1 MKNIKIGDIILAND
15 DYYAMTNRKSGW
27 TGIVTEMIICDTDEQ
42 IFSAKTITPIE
53 DIGQPYCGL
62 SSAHFDVLYSTQRP
76 LVNVGD
82 TVRVKTMDE
91 IAQCATLSGD
101 MYLGHDGIYFNKKM
115 RMLCGR
121 ECIVESVVSTGSGV
135 RAYRLTD
142 KLSGTT
148 FTFNYTEW
156 MFTKEDKDE
165 H

>member
-1 MKNIKIGDIILAND
+1 MKNIKIGDIIVAND
-15 DYYAMTNRKSGW
+15 DYYAITNRKSGW
-27 TGIVTEMIICDTDEQ
+27 TGIVTEMIMCDTDEQ

-76 LVNVGD
+76 LVNIGD
-82 TVRVKTMDE
+82 TVRVKTIDD
-91 IAQCATLSGD
+91 IAKSAMHPFGD

-115 RMLCGR
+115 SILCGR

-142 KLSGTT
+142 KLSETT
-148 FTFNYTEW
+148 FTFNYTDW
-156 MFTKEDKDE
+156 MFTKEDKQ
-165 H
+165 

>member
-1 MKNIKIGDIILAND
+1 MKNIKIGDIIVAND
-15 DYYAMTNRKSGW
+15 DYYAITNRKSGW

-53 DIGQPYCGL
+53 DIGQPYFGL
-62 SSAHFDVLYSTQRP
+62 SSAHFDVLHSTQRT

-91 IAQCATLSGD
+91 IEQCAKKVNSNYYVGQ
-101 MYLGHDGIYFNKKM
+101 DGIYFNKEM
-115 RMLCGR
+115 RILCGR
-121 ECIVESVVSTGSGV
+121 ECIVESVNNTGV
-135 RAYRLTD
+135 RTYRLTD
-142 KLSGTT
+142 KLSETT

-156 MFTKEDKDE
+156 MFTKENKNE